1 MIRPALP
8 VQSPVG
14 GKSAPYRSI
23 AEAAIEPDRG
33 GPREFARDI
42 QPRSCQRRADPAW
55 SGFAAMIWFWLGF
68 FALVALLLFLDLGVL
83 HRRAAEASLRS
94 AVGWTI
100 GWICL
105 GLSFAGV
112 VYLIYEHAWL
122 GARMSSAPSAHPTH
136 GASLG
141 GSDAAITYVAAYLL
155 EQALSI
161 DNIFVMSL
169 LFRSFRVPAKYQHRV
184 LFWGILGAIGFRIA
198 MLGGGAYLAKQF
210 TWVFYVFGAYLG
222 WQGIKLLRGGD
233 DDADHDKSLAIRGL
247 RRFVRIVDG
256 DHGGKF
262 TVLIDGRRALTTVAV
277 CLVVIELTD
286 IVFALDSIPAVLAVS
301 QDTFIIVTSNIFA
314 IMGLRSL
321 YFVLAG
327 AMAKFQ
333 YLKIALAVLLI
344 VIGIKLCAHNVLEIP
359 HPISLAV
366 IAGIIGAGVIASVI
380 STRRA
385 SPAAPAE

>member
-1 MIRPALP
+1 
-8 VQSPVG
+8 
-14 GKSAPYRSI
+14 
-23 AEAAIEPDRG
+23 
-33 GPREFARDI
+33 
-42 QPRSCQRRADPAW
+42 
-55 SGFAAMIWFWLGF
+55 MIWFWLGF

-83 HRRAAEASLRS
+83 HRRAAEPSLRS
-94 AVGWTI
+94 ALGWTV

-105 GLSFAGV
+105 GLSFSGV

-122 GARMSSAPSAHPTH
+122 GAQMTSAPAHGRAVGVVP
-136 GASLG
+136 AG
-141 GSDAAITYVAAYLL
+141 GTDAAITYVSAYLL

-169 LFRSFRVPAKYQHRV
+169 LFTSFRVPAKYQHRV

-198 MLGGGAYLAKQF
+198 MLGGGAFLAKRF
-210 TWVFYVFGAYLG
+210 TWVFYVFGTYLG

-233 DDADHDKSLAIRGL
+233 DEDGDHDKSLAIRAL

-262 TVLIDGRRALTTVAV
+262 TVQIDGRRALTTIAV

-286 IVFALDSIPAVLAVS
+286 IVFAFDSIPAVLAVS
-301 QDTFIIVTSNIFA
+301 QDTFIIITSNIFA
-314 IMGLRSL
+314 ILGLRSL

-333 YLKIALAVLLI
+333 YLKMALALLLI
-344 VIGIKLCAHNVLEIP
+344 MIGIKLVLHGIVEIS
-359 HPISLAV
+359 HVISLAL
-366 IAGIIGAGVIASVI
+366 IAGIIGA
-380 STRRA
+380 
-385 SPAAPAE
+385 